1 MMESNRISKIIV
13 LLICLLFVQAFS
25 YAQEEEEAEYDG
37 YTTKLSLS
45 YVKNTN
51 NVKTLSCVVTAK
63 KGEVN
68 LPLENAELKFYAGND
83 QTQLL
88 GVKTT
93 NNEGFASLDINTEMK
108 LQQDD
113 SGAVLYRVEYKGLEN
128 SKDAVAEVSVVDINM
143 EISLEEIDSV
153 KTITV
158 KATRIGKNNEI
169 IPVKG
174 QDVTIFVKRL
184 YSNLKIGE
192 VYLDDEEGIGSTEF
206 KSIPG
211 DSVGNILIIAKI
223 EGHELYAAVEKSQEI
238 RWGSIVAY
246 DVESKK
252 RELWTN
258 EAPIWMAIT
267 LAIFMIGVWYHLIRV
282 FVKMRK
288 IKKMGEQ
295 IEGLA

>member
-13 LLICLLFVQAFS
+13 LLISMLFAQVFS

-37 YTTKLSLS
+37 YTTKLSLT
-45 YVKNTN
+45 YIKNTTN
-51 NVKTLSCVVTAK
+51 TKTLNCVVTAK

-68 LPLENAELKFYAGND
+68 LPLENAELKFYAGKD
-83 QTQLL
+83 QAQLL
-88 GVKTT
+88 GVLKT
-93 NNEGFASLDINTEMK
+93 NNEGFAALAINNEIK

-128 SKDAVAEVSVVDINM
+128 SKDAVAEVSVVDINL
-143 EISLEEIDSV
+143 EITLEEIDSV

-158 KATRIGKNNEI
+158 KGTRIGRDGEI
-169 IPVKG
+169 TPVKG
-174 QDVTIFVKRL
+174 QDVTIYVKRL

-211 DSVGNILIIAKI
+211 DSAGNILIIAKI
-223 EGHELYAAVEKSQEI
+223 EGHDLYSTVEKSQDI
-238 RWGSIVAY
+238 KWGSIVSY
-246 DVESKK
+246 DVTTKT

-258 EAPIWMAIT
+258 EAPLWMAIT
-267 LAIFMIGVWYHLIRV
+267 LAIFIIGVWYHLIRV